1 MRITGNP
8 EVTRYI
14 PNLIQDRETL
24 ISWVKDMSATDHEY
38 MILQE
43 GQVIG
48 ECSLDENGG
57 EIGIMLYPEYWHQG
71 YGTEA
76 VKQLMQMAV
85 SLGLNE
91 VSAQTD
97 RRNVACIGLLE
108 SLGFLRCGIGWAFS
122 SDDSEKPLNDL
133 QQIFAYRK
141 KLDKEAD

>member
-1 MRITGNP
+1 M
-8 EVTRYI
+8 TRYI

-38 MILQE
+38 MILHE

-76 VKQLMQMAV
+76 VKQLMQIAV

-97 RRNVACIGLLE
+97 RKNAACIALFEG
-108 SLGFLRCGIGWAFS
+108 LGFMRCGMGWGISA
-122 SDDSEKPLNDL
+122 DDLEKPLNEL
-133 QQIFAYRK
+133 QEILAYRK